1 MIFFFVILFR
11 KILFELFVIRLDKM
25 KQHMKRLFEFVGL
38 HNLELSFLFVFVN
51 VENSI
56 EIRVV
61 LAMEIVGTS

>member
-1 MIFFFVILFR
+1 
-11 KILFELFVIRLDKM
+11 
-25 KQHMKRLFEFVGL
+25 MKRLFEFVGL

-61 LAMEIVGTS
+61 LAMEIVGTSWLYVFLDIFTIP